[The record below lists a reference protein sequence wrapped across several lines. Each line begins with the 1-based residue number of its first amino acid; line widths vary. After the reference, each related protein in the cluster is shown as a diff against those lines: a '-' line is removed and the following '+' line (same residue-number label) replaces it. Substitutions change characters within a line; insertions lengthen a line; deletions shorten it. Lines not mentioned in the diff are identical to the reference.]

1 MYVTKSK
8 MFNTDNAMN
17 VHVPDNLLGDKVL
30 GNEIVNTYFSMMT
43 Y

>member
-17 VHVPDNLLGDKVL
+17 VHVPDNLLGGTK
-30 GNEIVNTYFSMMT
+30 Y
-43 Y
+43 